1 VSRVFLAWFPSPA
14 FAKVFV
20 AAVLVA
26 VLSDEVIRRLGGGR
40 GGSWRQG
47 RDRASFLLVQLA
59 ALIAFFFAV
68 HLPYQGIA
76 VVPSCIQVLA
86 LGLLILGTLLREWAV
101 FLLGRFCSR
110 TVEVERDHRLVTDG
124 P

>member
-1 VSRVFLAWFPSPA
+1 MSRVFLAWFPSPA

-26 VLSDEVIRRLGGGR
+26 VLSDEVIRRLGGAR

-47 RDRASFLLVQLA
+47 RDRASFLIIQLT
-59 ALIAFFFAV
+59 ALTGFLFPV
-68 HLPYQGIA
+68 HLHYQGIA
-76 VVPSCIQVLA
+76 VVPSWIQGLA
-86 LGLLILGTLLREWAV
+86 LGLLILGTLLPEWAV
-101 FLLGRFCSR
+101 FLPGRFFSR
-110 TVEVERDHRLVTDG
+110 TVEIERDHRLVTDG